1 MKKQIF
7 TLIEFLIVIAI
18 IAILASMLL
27 PALNKARKVARNG
40 ACLNNLKQL
49 GLIHT
54 MYQDNNNG
62 YMMMFQCGSIRWA
75 GGLVR
80 DRYMVNNKKLLGCP
94 AAVLTS
100 GQEISYGYNS
110 IMSFAASPRFKQS
123 MIKKNS
129 MVIGFAC
136 STIGAGNRNV
146 NGAYIVSTFESIIFG
161 NGPLD
166 QLYHENYEFSYIDGH
181 AGVVRG
187 RDLYPRLSTNTT
199 YIPTLNQYLDPTK

>member
-7 TLIEFLIVIAI
+7 TLIELLIVIAI

-27 PALNKARKVARNG
+27 PALNKARKVAKNG

-49 GLIHT
+49 GLIHA

-62 YMMMFQCGSIRWA
+62 YMMMFQCGAIRWA

-94 AAVLTS
+94 AAVLTT

-110 IMSFAASPRFKQS
+110 ILSFAASPRFKQS

-129 MVIGFAC
+129 LVIGFAC
-136 STIGAGNRNV
+136 STIGTGNRNV

-161 NGPLD
+161 NGPLY
-166 QLYHENYEFSYIDGH
+166 QLYRRPCRGGQW
-181 AGVVRG
+181 AG
-187 RDLYPRLSTNTT
+187 PLSQAF
-199 YIPTLNQYLDPTK
+199 NQYHLHSDVKPVSGSHKIKEGFKFPY